1 MSAQSTSGNTME
13 IESTDVI
20 RLIQQFLKENNL
32 LNTLAAIQEETTVSL
47 NTVESV
53 EAFSSEILQGHW
65 DNVLKS
71 VSQLKIPEKKLMDLY
86 EQIIIELIEMRELGT
101 ARTLLRQTTP
111 TQLLRDQFPDRY
123 LHLEHILVRS
133 NFDPKEAYP
142 NGLSKEKRRQIIA
155 QALSSEVTV
164 VAPSRLV
171 TLLGQALKFQEQQGM
186 LPPDSAYD
194 LFRGTV
200 PVVQA
205 EADDVPTKCYNTIKF
220 PKKQHAECVVFSPN
234 GQYLAT
240 GSMDGFIE
248 IWNYLTAKLR
258 KDLKYQ
264 AEDNLMAME
273 SAVLSLAFSKDSEML
288 AAGAQDGKIKVFKI
302 QTGQCLR
309 RYSPAHQGGVTS
321 ICFSPDGTQVL
332 SSSFDLTVRLHG
344 LKSGKM
350 LREFRGHTSFI
361 NHASFSLDG
370 TQIMSSSSD
379 GTIKIWDYKTA
390 NCLRSFTPHDGT
402 GTMAGSSGLTVNSC
416 IPFPKPNQ
424 ILVCMKSPTAYLLTM
439 EGELIRKFMSPESQT
454 EGGVKDLT
462 AASAARASG
471 AGDSA
476 KKEGLGVPMTD
487 YMAVSLSPQSEI
499 VYCLAENSQ
508 IHCFYSDTGKLIKS
522 FPVAE
527 GEVISMVSHPFSN
540 VLAINTVDGR
550 VLLWKA

>member
-1 MSAQSTSGNTME
+1 MAASNTNTME
-13 IESTDVI
+13 IESSDVI

-32 LNTLAAIQEETTVSL
+32 LNSLAALQEETTVAL

-53 EAFSSEILQGHW
+53 EGFSSEILQGNW
-65 DNVLKS
+65 DNVLRI

-86 EQIIIELIEMRELGT
+86 EQIVIELVEMREIGT

-123 LHLEHILVRS
+123 LHLEHVLSRS
-133 NFDPKEAYP
+133 NFDAKEAYP
-142 NGLSKEKRRQIIA
+142 NGVPKEKRRQIIA

-205 EADDVPTKCYNTIKF
+205 ETDDVPTKCYNTIKF
-220 PKKQHAECVVFSPN
+220 PKKQHAECVAFSPN
-234 GQYLAT
+234 GQYLVT

-273 SAVLSLAFSKDSEML
+273 SAVLCLAFSKDSEML
-288 AAGAQDGKIKVFKI
+288 ASGAQDGKIKVWKI

-321 ICFSPDGTQVL
+321 VCFSPDGTQIL
-332 SSSFDLTVRLHG
+332 SASFDLTIRLHG

-350 LREFRGHTSFI
+350 LREFRGHTSFV

-370 TQIMSSSSD
+370 FQVMSSSSD
-379 GTIKIWDYKTA
+379 GTVKIWDYKTA

-402 GTMAGSSGLTVNSC
+402 GTMAGSAGLTVNSC

-439 EGELIRKFMSPESQT
+439 EGEPIRKFMSPESQT
-454 EGGVKDLT
+454 EGATKDLN
-462 AASAARASG
+462 AAAAARAAG

-487 YMAVSLSPQSEI
+487 YMAISLSPQSEI

-508 IHCFYSDTGKLIKS
+508 VHCFYSDTGKHIKS
-522 FPVAE
+522 IPVAE

>member
-1 MSAQSTSGNTME
+1 
-13 IESTDVI
+13 VI

-32 LNTLAAIQEETTVSL
+32 LNTLAALQEETTVVL
-47 NTVESV
+47 NTVDSI
-53 EAFSSEILQGHW
+53 EAFTSEILQGNW
-65 DNVLKS
+65 DNVLRV

-86 EQIIIELIEMRELGT
+86 EQIVIELVEMREIGT

-123 LHLEHILVRS
+123 LHLEHVLSRTH
-133 NFDPKEAYP
+133 FDPREAYP
-142 NGLSKEKRRQIIA
+142 NGVSKEKRRQIIA

-205 EADDVPTKCYNTIKF
+205 ETDDVPIKCYNTIKF
-220 PKKQHAECVVFSPN
+220 PKKQHAECVAFSPN
-234 GQYLAT
+234 GQYLVT

-273 SAVLSLAFSKDSEML
+273 SAVLCLAFSKDSEML
-288 AAGAQDGKIKVFKI
+288 ASGAQDGKIKVWKI

-332 SSSFDLTVRLHG
+332 STSFDLTIRLHG

-350 LREFRGHTSFI
+350 LREFRGHTSFV
-361 NHASFSLDG
+361 NHAAFSLDG
-370 TQIMSSSSD
+370 TQVMSSSSD

-390 NCLRSFTPHDGT
+390 NCLKSFSPHDGT
-402 GTMAGSSGLTVNSC
+402 GTMAGVAGLTVNSC

-439 EGELIRKFMSPESQT
+439 EGEPIRKFTSPESQT
-454 EGGVKDLT
+454 EGAVKDLG
-462 AASAARASG
+462 AAAAARA
-471 AGDSA
+471 AGTVGDGPDA

-487 YMAVSLSPQSEI
+487 YLALTLSPQSEI

-508 IHCFYSDTGKLIKS
+508 VHAFYSDTGKWIKS
-522 FPVAE
+522 VPVVE
-527 GEVISMVSHPFSN
+527 GEVIGMASHPSSN
-540 VLAINTVDGR
+540 ILAVNTVDGR

>member
-1 MSAQSTSGNTME
+1 MSSSVNTME
-13 IESTDVI
+13 IESSDVI

-32 LNTLAAIQEETTVSL
+32 LNSLAALQEETTVAL
-47 NTVESV
+47 NTVESI

-65 DNVLKS
+65 DNVLRI

-86 EQIIIELIEMRELGT
+86 EQIVIELAELREINT

-111 TQLLRDQFPDRY
+111 TQLLREQFPDRY
-123 LHLEHILVRS
+123 LHLEHVLSRS
-133 NFDPKEAYP
+133 HFEPKEAYP
-142 NGLSKEKRRQIIA
+142 NGVSKEKRRQIIA

-200 PVVQA
+200 PVVKA
-205 EADDVPTKCYNTIKF
+205 EADDVPSKCYNTIKF
-220 PKKQHAECVVFSPN
+220 PKKQHAECVAFSPN
-234 GQYLAT
+234 GQYLVT
-240 GSMDGFIE
+240 GSADGFIE

-273 SAVLSLAFSKDSEML
+273 SAVLSLGFSKDSEML
-288 AAGAQDGKIKVFKI
+288 ASGAQDGKIKVWKI

-321 ICFSPDGTQVL
+321 VCFSPDGTQVL
-332 SSSFDLTVRLHG
+332 SASFDLTIRLHG

-350 LREFRGHTSFI
+350 LREFRGHTSFV

-370 TQIMSSSSD
+370 TQILSSSSD

-390 NCLRSFTPHDGT
+390 NCLKSLTPHDGT
-402 GTMAGSSGLTVNSC
+402 GTMAGVAGLTVNSC

-439 EGELIRKFMSPESQT
+439 DGESIRKFMSPESST
-454 EGGVKDLT
+454 EGATKDLT
-462 AASAARASG
+462 AAAAARA
-471 AGDSA
+471 AGDDNA
-476 KKEGLGVPMTD
+476 RKEGLGVPMTD
-487 YMAVSLSPQSEI
+487 FVALSLSPQSEI

-508 IHCFYSDTGKLIKS
+508 VHCYYADSAKLIKS
-522 FPVAE
+522 IPVAE
-527 GEVISMVSHPFSN
+527 GEVIGMVSHPLSN

>member
-1 MSAQSTSGNTME
+1 MSSSATNTME
-13 IESTDVI
+13 IESSDVI

-32 LNTLAAIQEETTVSL
+32 LNSLAAIQDETTVAL

-53 EAFSSEILQGHW
+53 EAFTSEVLQGNW
-65 DNVLKS
+65 DNVLRA

-86 EQIIIELIEMRELGT
+86 EQIVIELVEMREIGT

-123 LHLEHILVRS
+123 LHLEHVLSRS
-133 NFDPKEAYP
+133 HFDPKEAYP
-142 NGLSKEKRRQIIA
+142 NGVSKEKRRQIIA

-186 LPPDSAYD
+186 LPPDTAYD

-200 PVVQA
+200 PVVHA
-205 EADDVPTKCYNTIKF
+205 EADDVPTRCYNTIKF
-220 PKKQHAECVVFSPN
+220 PKKQHAESVAFSPN
-234 GQYLAT
+234 GQYLVT
-240 GSMDGFIE
+240 GSVDGFIE

-264 AEDNLMAME
+264 AEDHLMSMDD
-273 SAVLSLAFSKDSEML
+273 SAVLALAFSKDSEML
-288 AAGAQDGKIKVFKI
+288 ASGAQDGKIKVWKI

-321 ICFSPDGTQVL
+321 VCFSPDGTQVL
-332 SSSFDLTVRLHG
+332 SGSFDLTIRLHG

-350 LREFRGHTSFI
+350 LREFRGHTSFV

-370 TQIMSSSSD
+370 TQVMSSSSD
-379 GTIKIWDYKTA
+379 GTIKIWDYRTA
-390 NCLRSFTPHDGT
+390 NCIRSFSPHDGT
-402 GTMAGSSGLTVNSC
+402 GTMAGASGLTVNSC

-424 ILVCMKSPTAYLLTM
+424 VLVCMKSPTAYLLTM
-439 EGELIRKFMSPESQT
+439 EGEPIRKFMSPDSQT
-454 EGGVKDLT
+454 EGAVKDLT
-462 AASAARASG
+462 AAAAARA
-471 AGDSA
+471 AGTGDV
-476 KKEGLGVPMTD
+476 KREGLGVPMTD
-487 YMAVSLSPQSEI
+487 FLALNVSPQSEI
-499 VYCLAENSQ
+499 VYCLAENSRL
-508 IHCFYSDTGKLIKS
+508 HCYSSDTGKLIKS
-522 FPVAE
+522 IPVAE
-527 GEVISMVSHPFSN
+527 GEVIGMAAHPFTN

>member
-1 MSAQSTSGNTME
+1 MSSSTTNTME
-13 IESTDVI
+13 IESNDVI

-32 LNTLAAIQEETTVSL
+32 LNSLAALQEETTVAL

-65 DNVLKS
+65 DNVLRI
-71 VSQLKIPEKKLMDLY
+71 VSQLKIPDKKLMDLY
-86 EQIIIELIEMRELGT
+86 EQIVIELVEMREIGT

-111 TQLLRDQFPDRY
+111 TQMLREQFPDRY
-123 LHLEHILVRS
+123 LHLEHVLSRS
-133 NFDPKEAYP
+133 HFDAKEAYP
-142 NGLSKEKRRQIIA
+142 NGVSKEKRRQIIA

-200 PVVQA
+200 PVAQA
-205 EADDVPTKCYNTIKF
+205 ETDDVPTKCYNTIKF
-220 PKKQHAECVVFSPN
+220 PKKQHAECVAFSPN
-234 GQYLAT
+234 GQYLVT

-273 SAVLSLAFSKDSEML
+273 SAVLCLGFSRDSEML
-288 AAGAQDGKIKVFKI
+288 ASGAQDGRIKVWKI

-309 RYSPAHQGGVTS
+309 RYSPAHQAGVTS
-321 ICFSPDGTQVL
+321 VCFSPDGTQVL
-332 SSSFDLTVRLHG
+332 SASFDLTVRLHG

-350 LREFRGHTSFI
+350 LKEFRGHTSFV

-370 TQIMSSSSD
+370 TQVMSSSSD
-379 GTIKIWDYKTA
+379 GTIKIWDYRTA
-390 NCLRSFTPHDGT
+390 NCLKSFSPHDGT
-402 GTMAGSSGLTVNSC
+402 GTMAGVAGLTVNSC
-416 IPFPKPNQ
+416 VPFPKPNQ

-439 EGELIRKFMSPESQT
+439 EGEPIRKFTSPDSQT
-454 EGGVKDLT
+454 EGATKDLT
-462 AASAARASG
+462 AAAAERA
-471 AGDSA
+471 AGGENA

-487 YMAVSLSPQSEI
+487 FMALSLSPQSEI

-508 IHCFYSDTGKLIKS
+508 VHCYYSDSGKLIKS
-522 FPVAE
+522 IPVAE
-527 GEVISMVSHPFSN
+527 GEVIGMASHPFSN

>member
-1 MSAQSTSGNTME
+1 MATNANTME
-13 IESTDVI
+13 IESSDVI
-20 RLIQQFLKENNL
+20 RLVQQFLKENNL
-32 LNTLAAIQEETTVSL
+32 LNSLAALQEETTVAL

-53 EAFSSEILQGHW
+53 EEFSSEILQGNW
-65 DNVLKS
+65 DNVLRI
-71 VSQLKIPEKKLMDLY
+71 VSNLKIPEKKLMDLY
-86 EQIIIELIEMRELGT
+86 EQIVIELIEMREIGT

-123 LHLEHILVRS
+123 LHLEHVLSRS
-133 NFDPKEAYP
+133 NFDAKEAYP
-142 NGLSKEKRRQIIA
+142 NGVSKEKRRQIIA

-200 PVVQA
+200 PIVQA
-205 EADDVPTKCYNTIKF
+205 ETDDVPTKCYNTIKF
-220 PKKQHAECVVFSPN
+220 PKKQHAECVAFSPN
-234 GQYLAT
+234 GQYLVT

-273 SAVLSLAFSKDSEML
+273 SAVLCLAFSKDSEML
-288 AAGAQDGKIKVFKI
+288 ASGAQDGKIKVWKI

-332 SSSFDLTVRLHG
+332 SASFDLTVRLHG
-344 LKSGKM
+344 LKSGKL
-350 LREFRGHTSFI
+350 LREFRGHTSFV

-370 TQIMSSSSD
+370 TQVMSSSSD

-439 EGELIRKFMSPESQT
+439 EGEMIRKFMSPDSQT
-454 EGGVKDLT
+454 EGAIKDLN
-462 AASAARASG
+462 AAAAARAAG
-471 AGDSA
+471 AGDGA

-487 YMAVSLSPQSEI
+487 YMAISLSPQSEI

-508 IHCFYSDTGKLIKS
+508 VHCFYSDTGKLIKS
-522 FPVAE
+522 IPVAE

>member
-1 MSAQSTSGNTME
+1 MASTTNTME
-13 IESTDVI
+13 IESSDVI

-32 LNTLAAIQEETTVSL
+32 LNSLAALQEETTVAL

-53 EAFSSEILQGHW
+53 EAFSSEILQGNW
-65 DNVLKS
+65 DNVLRI

-86 EQIIIELIEMRELGT
+86 EQIVIELVELREIGT

-111 TQLLRDQFPDRY
+111 TQLLREQFPDRY
-123 LHLEHILVRS
+123 LHLEHVLSRS
-133 NFDPKEAYP
+133 HFDPKEAYP
-142 NGLSKEKRRQIIA
+142 NGVSKEKRRQIIS

-164 VAPSRLV
+164 VAPSRLL
-171 TLLGQALKFQEQQGM
+171 TLLGQSLKFQEQQGM

-200 PVVQA
+200 PIVQA
-205 EADDVPTKCYNTIKF
+205 ETDDVPTKCYNTIKF
-220 PKKQHAECVVFSPN
+220 PKKQHAECVAFSPN
-234 GQYLAT
+234 GQYLVT

-273 SAVLSLAFSKDSEML
+273 SAVLCLGFSKDSEML
-288 AAGAQDGKIKVFKI
+288 ASGAQDGKIKVWRI

-321 ICFSPDGTQVL
+321 VCFSPDGTQVL
-332 SSSFDLTVRLHG
+332 SASFDLTVRLHG

-350 LREFRGHTSFI
+350 LREFRGHTSFV

-370 TQIMSSSSD
+370 TQVMSSSSD

-390 NCLRSFTPHDGT
+390 NCLRSFSPHDGT
-402 GTMAGSSGLTVNSC
+402 GTMAGVAGLTVNSC
-416 IPFPKPNQ
+416 VPFPKPNQ
-424 ILVCMKSPTAYLLTM
+424 ILVCMKSPTAYLLAM
-439 EGELIRKFMSPESQT
+439 DGEPIRKFISPESAT
-454 EGGVKDLT
+454 EGAVKDAG
-462 AASAARASG
+462 AAAAARAAG
-471 AGDSA
+471 AGEEA
-476 KKEGLGVPMTD
+476 KKEGLGVPLTD
-487 YMAVSLSPQSEI
+487 YIAVNLSPQSEI

-508 IHCFYSDTGKLIKS
+508 VHCFYSDTGKLIKS
-522 FPVAE
+522 IPVAE
-527 GEVISMVSHPFSN
+527 GEVIGMAAHPSTN
-540 VLAINTVDGR
+540 VLAVYTVDGR

>member
-1 MSAQSTSGNTME
+1 MSSTNTNTME
-13 IESTDVI
+13 IESSETYF
-20 RLIQQFLKENNL
+20 RPKS
-32 LNTLAAIQEETTVSL
+32 QEETTVAL

-53 EAFSSEILQGHW
+53 EAFSSEILQGNW
-65 DNVLKS
+65 DNVLRI

-86 EQIIIELIEMRELGT
+86 EQIVIELVELREIGT
-101 ARTLLRQTTP
+101 ARTLLRQTNP
-111 TQLLRDQFPDRY
+111 TQLLRDQFPNRY
-123 LHLEHILVRS
+123 LHLEHVLSRS
-133 NFDPKEAYP
+133 HFDPKEAYP
-142 NGLSKEKRRQIIA
+142 NGVSKEKRRQIIA

-164 VAPSRLV
+164 VAPSRLL
-171 TLLGQALKFQEQQGM
+171 TLLGQSLKFQEQQGM
-186 LPPDSAYD
+186 LPPDSGYD

-205 EADDVPTKCYNTIKF
+205 ETDDVPTKCYNTIKF
-220 PKKQHAECVVFSPN
+220 PKKQHAECVAFSPN
-234 GQYLAT
+234 GQYLVT

-273 SAVLSLAFSKDSEML
+273 SAVLCLGFSKDSEML
-288 AAGAQDGKIKVFKI
+288 ASGAQDGKIKVWKI

-321 ICFSPDGTQVL
+321 VCFSPDGTQVL
-332 SSSFDLTVRLHG
+332 SASFDLTVRLHG

-350 LREFRGHTSFI
+350 LREFRGHTSFV

-370 TQIMSSSSD
+370 TQVMTSSSD

-390 NCLRSFTPHDGT
+390 NCLRSFSPHDGT
-402 GTMAGSSGLTVNSC
+402 GTMAGAAGLTVNSC
-416 IPFPKPNQ
+416 IPFPRPNQ

-439 EGELIRKFMSPESQT
+439 DGEMIRKFISPESAT
-454 EGGVKDLT
+454 EGAIKDMA
-462 AASAARASG
+462 AASAPTG
-471 AGDSA
+471 GDGM

-487 YMAVSLSPQSEI
+487 FVTTSLSPQAEI

-508 IHCFYSDTGKLIKS
+508 VHCYYSDNGKLIKS
-522 FPVAE
+522 IPVAE
-527 GEVISMVSHPFSN
+527 GEVISMVAHPFSN
-540 VLAINTVDGR
+540 VLAVNTVDGR